1 MEMRE
6 NGNPLRS
13 GFVAILGRPNAG
25 KSTLLNALTGEKV
38 AIVSTKPQTTR
49 NRIAGVVEVE
59 ARKGVHP
66 AAQIVFVDTPG
77 VHKPGSQL
85 DRRMLQE
92 VYEALETRDLVL
104 VLMDATRRVQLEAA
118 AESQVRESDPHP
130 NGENLSPGPPRTGEP
145 TDGESD
151 AEKAGPS
158 TPVAAAT
165 SAQDDSAVFATK
177 LPDARLAAPKRE
189 RTNWA
194 SEDEFLFGLIRKLD
208 CPVFLLLTKIDLVP
222 KDRLLPLIDALTRQF
237 NFAEIIP
244 VSARKRDGLDLL
256 VSKIVEALPT
266 GERFYPKDQYTDQP
280 QRFMVAELIRE
291 SILAAT
297 GEEVPYASAVVIEQF
312 EEPAPA
318 PPRKKNAPPPARLP
332 LTRIA
337 AAVYCERDG
346 QKAIL
351 IGKGGAKL
359 KEIGT
364 GARRQIE
371 SLLGTRVYLELRVIV
386 EPNWRESKAFVESL
400 DWRNQ
405 LERLAG
411 DQITEKH
418 LGEDE

>member
-1 MEMRE
+1 
-6 NGNPLRS
+6 LKS

-38 AIVSTKPQTTR
+38 AIVSAKPQTTR
-49 NRIAGVVEVE
+49 NRVAGVVEVA

-77 VHKPGSQL
+77 VHKPGSHL

-92 VYEALETRDLVL
+92 VYAALETRDLVL

-118 AESQVRESDPHP
+118 AGVESQVSEARPFDK
-130 NGENLSPGPPRTGEP
+130 LR
-145 TDGESD
+145 
-151 AEKAGPS
+151 AGSGAPM
-158 TPVAAAT
+158 
-165 SAQDDSAVFATK
+165 
-177 LPDARLAAPKRE
+177 LAGKTKRE
-189 RTNWA
+189 RANWA

-222 KDRLLPLIDALTRQF
+222 KDQLLPLIDTLTRQF
-237 NFAEIIP
+237 NFAQIIP
-244 VSARKRDGLDLL
+244 VSARKRDGLDIL
-256 VSKIVEALPT
+256 VRKIVGVLPK

-291 SILAAT
+291 SILVET
-297 GEEVPYASAVVIEQF
+297 GEEVPYASAVVIERF
-312 EEPAPA
+312 EEPPVFV
-318 PPRKKNAPPPARLP
+318 PRKKGAIPARLP

-337 AAVYCERDG
+337 AAIYCERDG

-364 GARRQIE
+364 GARRNIE
-371 SLLGTRVYLELRVIV
+371 SLLGTRVYLELHVIV
-386 EPNWRESKAFVESL
+386 EPNWRESKSFVESL

-405 LERLAG
+405 LERLG
-411 DQITEKH
+411 VETITEKVA
-418 LGEDE
+418 EDEG

>member
-1 MEMRE
+1 MK
-6 NGNPLRS
+6 S

-38 AIVSTKPQTTR
+38 AIVSAKPQTTR
-49 NRIAGVVEVE
+49 NRIAGVVEVP
-59 ARKGVHP
+59 AAKGVHP

-92 VYEALETRDLVL
+92 IYEALETRDLVL

-118 AESQVRESDPHP
+118 AEPAAEAGVPDPAP
-130 NGENLSPGPPRTGEP
+130 GASETAVPMTVSPAP
-145 TDGESD
+145 
-151 AEKAGPS
+151 
-158 TPVAAAT
+158 
-165 SAQDDSAVFATK
+165 
-177 LPDARLAAPKRE
+177 APKRE

-208 CPVFLLLTKIDLVP
+208 CPVFLVLTKIDLVP
-222 KDRLLPLIDALTRQF
+222 KDHLLPLIDTLTRQF
-237 NFAEIIP
+237 GFAQVIP
-244 VSARKRDGLDLL
+244 ISARKRDGLDLL
-256 VSKIVEALPT
+256 TRKIIDILPV
-266 GERFYPKDQYTDQP
+266 GERYYPKDQYTDQP

-291 SILAAT
+291 SILVET
-297 GEEVPYASAVVIEQF
+297 GEEVPYASAVIIERF
-312 EEPAPA
+312 EEAEPPA
-318 PPRKKNAPPPARLP
+318 PPRKKGQAPARLP

-337 AAVYCERDG
+337 AAIYCERDG

-371 SLLGTRVYLELRVIV
+371 SFLGTRVYLELHVIV

-405 LERLAG
+405 LERLA
-411 DQITEKH
+411 DSQISPKH
-418 LGEDE
+418 LSDDE

>member
-1 MEMRE
+1 
-6 NGNPLRS
+6 LKS

-38 AIVSTKPQTTR
+38 AIVSAKPQTTR
-49 NRIAGVVEVE
+49 NRITGVVEVP

-118 AESQVRESDPHP
+118 AE
-130 NGENLSPGPPRTGEP
+130 PGG
-145 TDGESD
+145 
-151 AEKAGPS
+151 
-158 TPVAAAT
+158 
-165 SAQDDSAVFATK
+165 DDSPT
-177 LPDARLAAPKRE
+177 PRRE

-208 CPVFLLLTKIDLVP
+208 CPVFLLLTKIDLVG
-222 KDRLLPLIDALTRQF
+222 KDQLLPLIDTLTRHF
-237 NFAEIIP
+237 GFAQVIP
-244 VSARKRDGLDLL
+244 ISARKRDGLDILTR
-256 VSKIVEALPT
+256 KIVEALPV
-266 GERFYPKDQYTDQP
+266 GERYYPKDQYTDQP

-297 GEEVPYASAVVIEQF
+297 GEEVPYASAVVIERF
-312 EEPAPA
+312 EEAEPPA
-318 PPRKKNAPPPARLP
+318 PPRKKGQAPARLP

-337 AAVYCERDG
+337 AAIYCERDG

-351 IGKGGAKL
+351 IGKGGSML
-359 KEIGT
+359 KEIGS

-371 SLLGTRVYLELRVIV
+371 SLLGTRVYLELHVIV
-386 EPNWRESKAFVESL
+386 EAGWRESKSFVEQL

-411 DQITEKH
+411 EQITAKPQEEEPPG
-418 LGEDE
+418 GEALK

>member
-1 MEMRE
+1 M
-6 NGNPLRS
+6 
-13 GFVAILGRPNAG
+13 GRPNAG

-38 AIVSTKPQTTR
+38 AIVSAKPQTTR
-49 NRIAGVVEVE
+49 NRLAGVVEVP
-59 ARKGVHP
+59 ALKGVHP

-77 VHKPGSQL
+77 VHKPGSHL

-118 AESQVRESDPHP
+118 VAPVVEEDGSVVSQLPESGS
-130 NGENLSPGPPRTGEP
+130 G
-145 TDGESD
+145 
-151 AEKAGPS
+151 APS
-158 TPVAAAT
+158 VSVA
-165 SAQDDSAVFATK
+165 
-177 LPDARLAAPKRE
+177 LAAPRHE

-194 SEDEFLFGLIRKLD
+194 SEDEFLFGLTRKVD
-208 CPVFLLLTKIDLVP
+208 CPVFLVLTKIDLVP
-222 KDRLLPLIDALTRQF
+222 KDNLLPLIDSLTKQF
-237 NFAEIIP
+237 NFAQIIP
-244 VSARKRDGLDLL
+244 ISARKRDGLDILTR
-256 VSKIVEALPT
+256 KIVEALPT
-266 GERFYPKDQYTDQP
+266 GERYYPKDQYTDQP

-291 SILAAT
+291 SILVET
-297 GEEVPYASAVVIEQF
+297 GEEVPYASAVVIERF

-318 PPRKKNAPPPARLP
+318 RPQKKGAVPAKLP

-337 AAVYCERDG
+337 AAIYCERDG

-351 IGKGGAKL
+351 IGKGGSKL

-371 SLLGTRVYLELRVIV
+371 SLLGTRVYLELHVIV
-386 EPNWRESKAFVESL
+386 EPNWRESKGFVESL

-411 DQITEKH
+411 DQVVDKQI
-418 LGEDE
+418 GEDE

>member
-1 MEMRE
+1 MVGKE
-6 NGNPLRS
+6 NDSPLKS

-38 AIVSTKPQTTR
+38 AIVSPKPQTTR
-49 NRIAGVVEVE
+49 NRITGVVEVA
-59 ARKGVHP
+59 ARKGVQ

-77 VHKPGSQL
+77 VHKPGTQL

-92 VYEALETRDLVL
+92 VYEAAEQPDVALL
-104 VLMDATRRVQLEAA
+104 LMDATRRVQLDAAVGIDAQVSEAGPGA
-118 AESQVRESDPHP
+118 PAQTTEISEVR
-130 NGENLSPGPPRTGEP
+130 T
-145 TDGESD
+145 
-151 AEKAGPS
+151 AGPS
-158 TPVAAAT
+158 TP
-165 SAQDDSAVFATK
+165 SADALVGQDDSAAIK
-177 LPDARLAAPKRE
+177 KKND

-208 CPVFLLLTKIDLVP
+208 CPVLLVLTKIDLVP
-222 KDRLLPLIDALTRQF
+222 KDHLLPLIDAMTRQF
-237 NFAEIIP
+237 KFAQIIP
-244 VSARKRDGLDLL
+244 LSARKRDGLDLL
-256 VSKIVEALPT
+256 VRKIVEALPA
-266 GERFYPKDQYTDQP
+266 GQRYYPKDQFTDQP

-291 SILAAT
+291 SILVET

-312 EEPAPA
+312 EEPQPA
-318 PPRKKNAPPPARLP
+318 PPKKKGAAPTRLP

-337 AAVYCERDG
+337 AAIYCEREG

-364 GARRQIE
+364 AARRQIE

-386 EPNWRESKAFVESL
+386 EPNWRESKSFVESL

-411 DQITEKH
+411 DQITE
-418 LGEDE
+418 LPVEEE

>member
-1 MEMRE
+1 MK
-6 NGNPLRS
+6 S

-25 KSTLLNALTGEKV
+25 KSTLLNALIGEKV
-38 AIVSTKPQTTR
+38 AIVSAKPQTTR
-49 NRIAGVVEVE
+49 NRIAGVVEVP

-77 VHKPGSQL
+77 VHKPGSHL

-92 VYEALETRDLVL
+92 VYEALETRDVVL

-118 AESQVRESDPHP
+118 A
-130 NGENLSPGPPRTGEP
+130 GPALGGVTEEHTAGAEAHV
-145 TDGESD
+145 DFADSD
-151 AEKAGPS
+151 AGAKAPTYQPGDDS
-158 TPVAAAT
+158 TASLSAT
-165 SAQDDSAVFATK
+165 SEVPT
-177 LPDARLAAPKRE
+177 PKRE

-194 SEDEFLFGLIRKLD
+194 SEDEFLFGLIRKVD
-208 CPVFLLLTKIDLVP
+208 CPVFLVLTKIDLVP
-222 KDRLLPLIDALTRQF
+222 KDHLLPLIDTLTRQF
-237 NFAEIIP
+237 NFAQIIP
-244 VSARKRDGLDLL
+244 VSARKRDGLDIL
-256 VSKIVEALPT
+256 VRKIVDALPT
-266 GERFYPKDQYTDQP
+266 GERYYPKEQYTDQP

-291 SILAAT
+291 SILVET

-312 EEPAPA
+312 EEPKPFV
-318 PPRKKNAPPPARLP
+318 PRKKGATPARAP

-337 AAVYCERDG
+337 AAIYCERDG

-371 SLLGTRVYLELRVIV
+371 SLLGTRVYLELHVIV

-418 LGEDE
+418 LGEEE